1 MPVHDSLL
9 DLVGGT
15 PLVQLNR
22 LTLGITARVLVK
34 LEYLN
39 PGGSVK
45 DRAATAMVVAAERA
59 GELRPGGTIVEG
71 TSGNTGIGLAQAAA
85 VRGYR
90 LIVVVPNS
98 IAVEK
103 IDILRAY
110 GAEVVPTP
118 AVLPR
123 DHPEQVLNLAARIAE
138 ETPGGWLADQYDNVA
153 NPAAHRATT
162 GPEIWADTGGTVTH
176 LVAGI
181 GTGGTISGAGGHLKE
196 VSDGRVTVVG
206 ADPTTSVYG
215 GGDGSPFF
223 VEASGHYLHP
233 DTAEDTWPLSYHPEV
248 LDRIETVTDR
258 ESLATAR
265 RLAREEGILVGGS
278 SGLTTAAALRVAR
291 ELGPEHTVVAILPDS
306 GRAYL
311 SKYHSTTWLRRFGFL
326 DDDRAGL
333 LAGSGAVG
341 VIDAADAAGGVHTV
355 TSRTPLGEAAA
366 IAAGPARNQPLL
378 PVVLPRRNP
387 RFATAVSEI
396 LGTLDPAALPAELAR
411 HGPDTPSGEVAGDPP
426 LAVGTGETLEEALTR
441 LDGDGRSYAVVLRD
455 GRLAG
460 VVSRADLVTAVQIGA
475 GTGPP
480 L

>member
-1 MPVHDSLL
+1 MGGPSEDTMPVHNSLL

-15 PLVQLNR
+15 PLVQLHR
-22 LTLGITARVLVK
+22 LTHGIAARVLVK

-45 DRAATAMVVAAERA
+45 DRAAAAMVAAAEQA

-85 VRGYR
+85 VLGYR

-103 IDILRAY
+103 IDALEAY
-110 GAEVVPTP
+110 GAEVVQTP
-118 AVLPR
+118 AILPR
-123 DHPEQVLNLAARIAE
+123 NHPEHVSKLAERIAS
-138 ETPGGWLADQYDNVA
+138 ETPGGWLANQYDNVA

-196 VSDGRVTVVG
+196 VSNGRVTVVG
-206 ADPTTSVYG
+206 ADPVTSVYN

-223 VEASGHYLHP
+223 VEAAGHYLHP
-233 DTAEDTWPLSYHPEV
+233 DTPEDIWPLSYHPEV

-258 ESLATAR
+258 ESLTTVR

-278 SGLTTAAALRVAR
+278 SGLATAAALRVAR
-291 ELGPEHTVVAILPDS
+291 GLGPEHTVVAILPDS

-311 SKYHSTTWLRRFGFL
+311 SKYHSPTWLRRFGFL
-326 DDDRAGL
+326 DDDRTGL
-333 LAGSGAVG
+333 LADARFVG
-341 VIDAADAAGGVHTV
+341 TVHTV
-355 TSRTPLGEAAA
+355 TTGTPLGEAAA
-366 IAAGPARNQPLL
+366 IAAGPARHQPLL
-378 PVVLPRRNP
+378 PVVLPRRDP
-387 RFATAVSEI
+387 AFATAVSEI
-396 LGTLDPAALPAELAR
+396 LGALDPCALQAELAR
-411 HGPDTPSGEVAGDPP
+411 HGPATPSGDVAGPPP
-426 LAVGTGETLEEALTR
+426 LALGTGETVEEALAR
-441 LDGDGRSYAVVLRD
+441 LDADGRPHAVVLRD

-460 VVSRADLVTAVQIGA
+460 AVSRADLVQAVEVRDHARTQ
-475 GTGPP
+475 

>member
-45 DRAATAMVVAAERA
+45 DRAATAMVTAAEQA

-90 LIVVVPNS
+90 LIVVTPDS

-110 GAEVVPTP
+110 GAEVVRTP

-123 DHPEQVLNLAARIAE
+123 DHPEHVMNLATRIAAD
-138 ETPGGWLADQYDNVA
+138 TPGGWMADQYDNVA

-206 ADPTTSVYG
+206 ADPATSVYG

-233 DTAEDTWPLSYHPEV
+233 DTPEDTWPLSYHPEV

-278 SGLTTAAALRVAR
+278 SGLATAAALRVAR
-291 ELGPEHTVVAILPDS
+291 GLGPEHTVVAILPDS
-306 GRAYL
+306 GRAHL
-311 SKYHSTTWLRRFGFL
+311 SKYHSPTWLRRFGFL
-326 DDDRAGL
+326 DDDRTGL
-333 LAGSGAVG
+333 LADAVDALGA
-341 VIDAADAAGGVHTV
+341 VHTV

-366 IAAGPARNQPLL
+366 IAAGPARHQPLL
-378 PVVLPRRNP
+378 PVVLPRRDP

-396 LGTLDPAALPAELAR
+396 LGALDPSVLPAELAR
-411 HGPDTPSGEVAGDPP
+411 HGPDTPSGNVAGGPP
-426 LAVGTGETLEEALTR
+426 LALGTGETVGEALAR
-441 LDGDGRSYAVVLRD
+441 LDADGRSHAVVLRD

-460 VVSRADLVTAVQIGA
+460 AVSRADLVKAVQVGQVTQVGQRT
-475 GTGPP
+475 GTPS
-480 L
+480 

>member
-1 MPVHDSLL
+1 MPVHNSLL

-15 PLVQLNR
+15 PLVQLHR
-22 LTLGITARVLVK
+22 LTLGISARVLVK

-45 DRAATAMVVAAERA
+45 DRAARAMVAAAERS

-71 TSGNTGIGLAQAAA
+71 TSGNTGIGLAQVAA
-85 VRGYR
+85 VLGYR

-103 IDILRAY
+103 IDALQAY
-110 GAEVVPTP
+110 GAQVVQTP
-118 AVLPR
+118 AILPR
-123 DHPEQVLNLAARIAE
+123 NHPEHVAKLAERIAQ
-138 ETPGGWLADQYDNVA
+138 ETSGGWLANQYDNTA

-196 VSDGRVTVVG
+196 VSNGRVTVVG
-206 ADPTTSVYG
+206 ADPATSVYH

-223 VEASGHYLHP
+223 VEAAGHYLHP
-233 DTAEDTWPLSYHPEV
+233 DTPEDVWPLSYHAGV
-248 LDRIETVTDR
+248 LNHIEAVPDR
-258 ESLATAR
+258 ESLTTVR

-278 SGLTTAAALRVAR
+278 GGLATAAALRVAR
-291 ELGPEHTVVAILPDS
+291 GLGPEHTVVAILPDS

-311 SKYHSTTWLRRFGFL
+311 SKYHSTTWLRRYGFL
-326 DDDRAGL
+326 DDDRTGL
-333 LAGSGAVG
+333 LAGAGVVG
-341 VIDAADAAGGVHTV
+341 TVHTV
-355 TSRTPLGEAAA
+355 TPRTPLGEAAA
-366 IAAGPARNQPLL
+366 IATGPARHQPLL

-387 RFATAVSEI
+387 AFDTAVSEI
-396 LGTLDPAALPAELAR
+396 LGAIDPLVLEAELTR
-411 HGPDTPSGEVAGDPP
+411 SGPDTPAGDIAGPP
-426 LAVGTGETLEEALTR
+426 PPALGTGETVEEALAR
-441 LDGDGRSYAVVLRD
+441 LDAGGWPHAIVLRD

-460 VVSRADLVTAVQIGA
+460 AVSRADLVQAADQVRDRASAHI
-475 GTGPP
+475 
-480 L
+480 

>member
-1 MPVHDSLL
+1 MPVHNSLL

-15 PLVQLNR
+15 PLVQLHR
-22 LTLGITARVLVK
+22 LTHGVAARVLVK

-45 DRAATAMVVAAERA
+45 DRAARAMVAAAERA

-85 VRGYR
+85 VLGYR

-103 IDILRAY
+103 IDALQAY
-110 GAEVVPTP
+110 GAEVVQTP
-118 AVLPR
+118 AILPR
-123 DHPEQVLNLAARIAE
+123 NHPEHVANLAERIAS
-138 ETPGGWLADQYDNVA
+138 ETPGGWLANQYDNTA

-196 VSDGRVTVVG
+196 VSNGRVTVVG
-206 ADPTTSVYG
+206 ADPATSVYH

-223 VEASGHYLHP
+223 VEAAGHYLHP
-233 DTAEDTWPLSYHPEV
+233 DTPEDIWPLSYHPEV
-248 LDRIETVTDR
+248 LDRIESVPDR
-258 ESLATAR
+258 ESVTTVR

-278 SGLTTAAALRVAR
+278 AGLATAAALRVAR
-291 ELGPEHTVVAILPDS
+291 GLGPEHTVVAILPDS

-311 SKYHSTTWLRRFGFL
+311 SKYHSSAWLRRFGFL
-326 DDDRAGL
+326 DDDRTGL
-333 LAGSGAVG
+333 LANAGVLGA
-341 VIDAADAAGGVHTV
+341 VHTV
-355 TSRTPLGEAAA
+355 TTRTPLSEAAA
-366 IAAGPARNQPLL
+366 LAAGPARHQPLL
-378 PVVLPRRNP
+378 PVVLPRRDP
-387 RFATAVSEI
+387 AFATAVSEI
-396 LGTLDPAALPAELAR
+396 LGSLDPLTLQAELAR
-411 HGPDTPSGEVAGDPP
+411 HGPATPSGDVAEPPP
-426 LAVGTGETLEEALTR
+426 LALGTGETVEEALTR
-441 LDGDGRSYAVVLRD
+441 LDTSGRPHAVVLRD

-460 VVSRADLVTAVQIGA
+460 AVSRADLVRAGQVRDRATAHS
-475 GTGPP
+475 
-480 L
+480 